1 MKRSERVDVL
11 IRNNMIYATA
21 LGLIP
26 VPWVD
31 LIAVT
36 AVQINMIK
44 SICDEYDINYDESQ
58 AKTFITALVG
68 STFAKLGASLI
79 KSIPIVGTFIGGA
92 SMAVLSGA
100 TTYAVGKVFKKHF
113 EEGGDL
119 SNFNVDSW
127 KKFYE
132 DMLQE
137 GKKEA
142 EKVEQNKNEDYR
154 EIFQKIEKL
163 AQLKEKGI
171 ITNEEFQKKKDEL
184 LRNL

>member
-11 IRNNMIYATA
+11 IRNSMIYATV

-26 VPWVD
+26 IPWVD
-31 LIAVT
+31 IFAVT
-36 AVQINMIK
+36 VVQISMIK
-44 SICDEYDINYDESQ
+44 NICEEYDIDFNEAA
-58 AKTFITALVG
+58 AKTFVTALAG
-68 STFAKLGASLI
+68 SSFAKLGASLL
-79 KSIPIVGTFIGGA
+79 KSIPLVGTFIGGA

-100 TTYAVGKVFKKHF
+100 TTYAIGKVFKKHF
-113 EEGGDL
+113 EEGGNLND
-119 SNFNVDSW
+119 FNVDAW
-127 KKFYE
+127 RKFYE
-132 DMLQE
+132 DMFQE

-142 EKVEQNKNEDYR
+142 EKVEENKNDYR

-184 LRNL
+184 LKSL

>member
-31 LIAVT
+31 IIAVT

-44 SICDEYDINYDESQ
+44 DICDEYDIDYNE
-58 AKTFITALVG
+58 AAVKTFVTALAG
-68 STFAKLGASLI
+68 STFAKIGASLI
-79 KSIPIVGTFIGGA
+79 KSIPLIGTFIGGA

-100 TTYAVGKVFKKHF
+100 STYAVGKVFKKHF
-113 EEGGDL
+113 EEGGNL
-119 SNFNVDSW
+119 ANFNADSW

-132 DMLQE
+132 EMFQE

-142 EKVEQNKNEDYR
+142 EKVEENKGDYR
-154 EIFQKIEKL
+154 EIFQKLEKL

-184 LRNL
+184 LKNL

>member
-36 AVQINMIK
+36 AVQINLIK
-44 SICDEYDINYDESQ
+44 SICDEYDIDYNESTV
-58 AKTFITALVG
+58 KTFVTALAG
-68 STFAKLGASLI
+68 STFAKLGASII
-79 KSIPIVGTFIGGA
+79 KSIPVVGTFIGGA

-100 TTYAVGKVFKKHF
+100 STYAVGKVFKKHF

-119 SNFNVDSW
+119 SNFNVETW
-127 KKFYE
+127 RKFYE
-132 DMLQE
+132 DMFQE

-142 EKVEQNKNEDYR
+142 EKIEENKADYKD
-154 EIFQKIEKL
+154 IFQKLEKL

-171 ITNEEFQKKKDEL
+171 ITHEEFQKKKDEL
-184 LRNL
+184 LKNL

>member
-1 MKRSERVDVL
+1 MKRSERVDLL

-26 VPWVD
+26 IPWVD
-31 LIAVT
+31 IVAVT
-36 AVQINMIK
+36 AVQIGMIK
-44 SICDEYDINYDESQ
+44 SICDEYDIDFNEAA
-58 AKTFITALVG
+58 AKTFVTALAG

-79 KSIPIVGTFIGGA
+79 KSIPLVGTFVGGA

-100 TTYAVGKVFKKHF
+100 STYAVGKVFKKHF
-113 EEGGDL
+113 EEGGNL

-142 EKVEQNKNEDYR
+142 EKVEENKGDYKD
-154 EIFQKIEKL
+154 IFQKIEKL

-184 LRNL
+184 LKNL

>member
-26 VPWVD
+26 IPWVD
-31 LIAVT
+31 IVAVT

-44 SICDEYDINYDESQ
+44 TICDEYDIDYNEAA
-58 AKTFITALVG
+58 AKTFVTALVG

-79 KSIPIVGTFIGGA
+79 KSIPVVGTFVGGA

-100 TTYAVGKVFKKHF
+100 STYAVGKVFKKHF
-113 EEGGDL
+113 EDGGDL
-119 SNFNVDSW
+119 INFNADSW
-127 KKFYE
+127 RKFYE
-132 DMLQE
+132 DMFQE

-142 EKVEQNKNEDYR
+142 EKVEENKSDYKDT
-154 EIFQKIEKL
+154 FQKIEKL

-171 ITNEEFQKKKDEL
+171 ISNEEFQKKKDEL
-184 LRNL
+184 LKNL